1 MSVMERTPDSNNRP
15 EVTGVTSD
23 RIMGTYIDHTE
34 PEHKLHILTAD
45 IIYRYK
51 TSQDKFL

>member
-1 MSVMERTPDSNNRP
+1 MSVTERTPDNNSRS
-15 EVTGVTSD
+15 EATGVTSG
-23 RIMGTYIDHTE
+23 RITGTYIDYTE

-51 TSQDKFL
+51 TGLNKFP

>member
-1 MSVMERTPDSNNRP
+1 MSVTERTPDSNNRS
-15 EVTGVTSD
+15 EATGVTSG
-23 RIMGTYIDHTE
+23 RIMGAYIDHAE

-51 TSQDKFL
+51 TGQNKSL